1 MTETNIEK
9 RIHDAVSDCLTG
21 LDHLPSQENEI
32 IQRVREKKAMEIS
45 YPKYGSRSA
54 IQNQQAASN
63 PGKQISFRVVL
74 AAVSVLVLLV
84 GVLAMNNPSFLSD
97 LFQPMDTVSTQPSES
112 LASPEESPD
121 SAFAGIV
128 DQKAGDADYPLDR
141 IDLEIDPDLLW
152 NEETGI
158 LTEGDQ
164 VEKTPGI
171 LPFKNT
177 VYRQSFENGIS
188 AEGELVYQSD
198 QGAVLF
204 RDKISLRLGGDS
216 YSLDMPQKSFQIE
229 ALDGAFEFRIFDDRS
244 AESYPS
250 LLLRNSGN
258 DCLFTRVADGVQ
270 HRLIEKYTDMH
281 LLTLAWRP
289 VQVYLNGKY
298 WGIYNIRESMDAHTI
313 CRYEQIPDDTA
324 DSITI
329 LQIGGSAIQGSPSEY
344 KTLLMKI
351 KNSNPAENPE
361 DLEYLEQ
368 EIDIDSFLDWLAVEM
383 FFGNSDIGT
392 GRIYKVPGGKWKCL
406 VQDLDYGLYQSDF
419 NSVQSYLKPEGMGQ
433 KKIDNTI
440 FRKILEVDKYRDL
453 FLTKLGKLYQAL
465 TTEVMQQELDFCA
478 AWIEPGMKA
487 HLERWAPYNDGTIIM
502 DAPSD
507 PAEAWDYWKQR
518 IDRMR
523 NGTMV
528 KRPWYVYLYTQEFFG
543 LSNQEMVQYFGP
555 EQSEGE

>member
-1 MTETNIEK
+1 MTGTNIEK
-9 RIHDAVSDCLTG
+9 RIHDAVSNCLTG
-21 LDHLPSQENEI
+21 LDHLPSQETEI

-45 YPKYGSRSA
+45 YLKHGSQSA
-54 IQNQQAASN
+54 IQNQQTAAS
-63 PGKQISFRVVL
+63 PGKQISFRIMPVV
-74 AAVSVLVLLV
+74 VSVLVLLI
-84 GVLAMNNPSFLSD
+84 GVLAINNPSFLSN
-97 LFQPMDTVSTQPSES
+97 LFQPMDTVLTQPAES
-112 LASPEESPD
+112 LGSPGESSD
-121 SAFAGIV
+121 SALAGIV
-128 DQKAGDADYPLDR
+128 NQKAEKTDYPMDR
-141 IDLEIDPDLLW
+141 VDLEIDPDLLW

-164 VEKTPGI
+164 AEKTPGI

-177 VYRQSFENGIS
+177 VYRKSYENGIS
-188 AEGELVYQSD
+188 AEGELIYQNN
-198 QGAVLF
+198 QGAELF

-216 YSLDMPQKSFQIE
+216 YSVDMPQKSFQIE

-244 AESYPS
+244 AEAYPS

-289 VQVYLNGKY
+289 VQVYLNGEY

-313 CRYEQIPDDTA
+313 CRYEQIPDNLA

-329 LQIGGSAIQGSPSEY
+329 LQISGSAIQGNPSEY
-344 KTLLMKI
+344 KTLLIKI
-351 KNSNPAENPE
+351 KDSNPGENPE

-368 EIDIDSFLDWLAVEM
+368 EIDIDSFLDWLVVEM

-440 FRKILEVDKYRDL
+440 FRKILEVEKYGDL
-453 FLTKLGKLYQAL
+453 FLAKLGKLYQTL
-465 TTEVMQQELDFCA
+465 TTEVMQQELDLCV
-478 AWIEPGMKA
+478 AWIEPGMKE
-487 HLERWAPYNDGTIIM
+487 HLERWAPYNDGTIII
-502 DAPSD
+502 DVPSD
-507 PAEAWDYWKQR
+507 PEEAWDYWKQR

-543 LSNQEMVQYFGP
+543 LSNQEMVQYFGS
-555 EQSEGE
+555 EQNKG

>member
-1 MTETNIEK
+1 MTGTNIEK
-9 RIHDAVSDCLTG
+9 RIHDAVSNCLTG
-21 LDHLPSQENEI
+21 LDHLPSQETEI

-45 YPKYGSRSA
+45 YLKHGSQSA
-54 IQNQQAASN
+54 IQNQQTAAS
-63 PGKQISFRVVL
+63 PGKQISFRIMPVV
-74 AAVSVLVLLV
+74 VSVLVLLI
-84 GVLAMNNPSFLSD
+84 GVLAINNPSFLSN
-97 LFQPMDTVSTQPSES
+97 LFQPMDTVLTQLSES
-112 LASPEESPD
+112 PPSSGESPD

-128 DQKAGDADYPLDR
+128 NQKAEKTDYPLDR
-141 IDLEIDPDLLW
+141 VDLEIDPDLLW

-158 LTEGDQ
+158 LTESDQ
-164 VEKTPGI
+164 AEKTPGI

-177 VYRQSFENGIS
+177 VYRKSYENGIS
-188 AEGELVYQSD
+188 AEGELIYQNN
-198 QGAVLF
+198 QGAELF

-216 YSLDMPQKSFQIE
+216 YSVDMPQKSFQIE

-244 AESYPS
+244 AEAYPS

-289 VQVYLNGKY
+289 VQVYLNGEY

-313 CRYEQIPDDTA
+313 CRYEQIPDNLA

-329 LQIGGSAIQGSPSEY
+329 LQISGSAIQGNPSEY
-344 KTLLMKI
+344 KTLLIKI
-351 KNSNPAENPE
+351 KDSNPGENPE

-440 FRKILEVDKYRDL
+440 FRKILEVEKYGDL
-453 FLTKLGKLYQAL
+453 FLAKLGKLYQTL
-465 TTEVMQQELDFCA
+465 TTEVMQQELDLCV
-478 AWIEPGMKA
+478 AWIEPGMKE
-487 HLERWAPYNDGTIIM
+487 HLERWAPYNDGTIII
-502 DAPSD
+502 DVPSD
-507 PAEAWDYWKQR
+507 PEEAWDYWKQR

-543 LSNQEMVQYFGP
+543 LSNQEMVQYFGS
-555 EQSEGE
+555 EQNKG

>member
-1 MTETNIEK
+1 MNIEN

-21 LDHLPSQENEI
+21 LDHLPSQEKEI
-32 IQRVREKKAMEIS
+32 IQRVREKMTMEIT
-45 YPKYGSRSA
+45 YPKYESQSA
-54 IQNQQAASN
+54 IQNRQTAGN
-63 PGKQISFRVVL
+63 PGKQISFRIAL
-74 AAVSVLVLLV
+74 AAVPVLVLLV
-84 GVLAMNNPSFLSD
+84 GVLAINNPSFLSY
-97 LFQPMDTVSTQPSES
+97 LFQPMDTVSIQPSES
-112 LASPEESPD
+112 LTSLGESPD
-121 SAFAGIV
+121 SASAGIA
-128 DQKAGDADYPLDR
+128 DQKAGKTDYPLDR

-158 LTEGDQ
+158 LTEGNQ
-164 VEKTPGI
+164 VEKTPGA

-177 VYRQSFENGIS
+177 VYRQSYENGII
-188 AEGELVYQSD
+188 AEGELIYQSD

-204 RDKISLRLGGDS
+204 RDKINLRLGGDS
-216 YSLDMPQKSFQIE
+216 FSLDMPQKSFQIE
-229 ALDGAFEFRIFDDRS
+229 ALDGAFEFRVFDDRS
-244 AESYPS
+244 AESFPS

-270 HRLIEKYTDMH
+270 HRLIEKNTDMH

-289 VQVYLNGKY
+289 VQVYLNGEY
-298 WGIYNIRESMDAHTI
+298 WGIYNVRESMDAQTI

-329 LQIGGSAIQGSPSEY
+329 LQIGGSAIQGDSSEY
-344 KTLLMKI
+344 KTLLTKI
-351 KNSNPAENPE
+351 KKSNPAENPE

-419 NSVQSYLKPEGMGQ
+419 NSLQSYLKPEGMGQ
-433 KKIDNTI
+433 IKIDNTI
-440 FRKILEVDKYRDL
+440 FRKILEVEKYRDM
-453 FLTKLGKLYQAL
+453 FLKKLGKLYQTL
-465 TTEVMQQELDFCA
+465 TTEVMQQELDLCVD
-478 AWIEPGMKA
+478 WIEPGMKA
-487 HLERWAPYNDGTIIM
+487 HLDRWAPYNDGTIIM

-507 PAEAWDYWKQR
+507 SAEAWDYWEQR

-543 LSNQEMVQYFGP
+543 LSNQEMVQYFGT
-555 EQSEGE
+555 EQSTEE

>member
-21 LDHLPSQENEI
+21 LDHLPSQETEI
-32 IQRVREKKAMEIS
+32 IQRVREKKVMEIL
-45 YPKYGSRSA
+45 YPKYGNQYA
-54 IQNQQAASN
+54 VQNRQTTAST
-63 PGKQISFRVVL
+63 GKQVSFRIAL

-84 GVLAMNNPSFLSD
+84 GVLVINNPSFLSD
-97 LFQPMDTVSTQPSES
+97 GFQPMDTVSAQPSES
-112 LASPEESPD
+112 LVSPGDSPD

-128 DQKAGDADYPLDR
+128 DQKAENTEYPLDR

-177 VYRQSFENGIS
+177 VYRQSYENGIS
-188 AEGELVYQSD
+188 AEGELIYQSN

-204 RDKISLRLGGDS
+204 RDRISLQLGGDS
-216 YSLDMPQKSFQIE
+216 FSLDMPQKSFQIE
-229 ALDGAFEFRIFDDRS
+229 AMDGVFEFGIFDDRS
-244 AESYPS
+244 VESYPS

-270 HRLIEKYTDMH
+270 HRLIEKNTDMH

-289 VQVYLNGKY
+289 VQVYLNGEY
-298 WGIYNIRESMDAHTI
+298 WGIYNIRESMDGHTI
-313 CRYEQIPDDTA
+313 CRYEQIPDDMA

-329 LQIGGSAIQGSPSEY
+329 LQIGGSAIQGNASEY
-344 KTLLMKI
+344 NMQLKKI

-383 FFGNSDIGT
+383 FYGNSDIGT
-392 GRIYKVPGGKWKCL
+392 GRIYKVSGGKWKCL

-440 FRKILEVDKYRDL
+440 FRKILEVGKYREL
-453 FLTKLGKLYQAL
+453 FLTKLGNLYQSL
-465 TTEVMQQELDFCA
+465 TTEVMQQELDLCV

-507 PAEAWDYWKQR
+507 PAEAWNYWKQR
-518 IDRMR
+518 VDRMR
-523 NGTMV
+523 NETMV

-543 LSNQEMVQYFGP
+543 LSNQEMMQYFGV
-555 EQSEGE
+555 EQNKEE